1 MLESSRFA
9 DEVSALVFCSMMS
22 QYDIV
27 LLGCL
32 LPGSA
37 AIGDWSLGLGGE
49 GLLEFVLGSAT
60 LCWVADRG
68 GRRGC
73 RALPTR
79 RLRCRFVNNVFVI
92 RFTEAT
98 CIYHVYK

>member
-37 AIGDWSLGLGGE
+37 AIGDWSLGLGG
-49 GLLEFVLGSAT
+49 GGVAGIRPGVSYLVLG
-60 LCWVADRG
+60 G
-68 GRRGC
+68 
-73 RALPTR
+73 
-79 RLRCRFVNNVFVI
+79 
-92 RFTEAT
+92 
-98 CIYHVYK
+98 

>member
-9 DEVSALVFCSMMS
+9 DEVSTLVFCSMMS

-32 LPGSA
+32 LPDSA
-37 AIGDWSLGLGGE
+37 PAGIGLWAFWVVGGG

-60 LCWVADRG
+60 LDWIADRG
-68 GRRGC
+68 GG
-73 RALPTR
+73 AVGLF
-79 RLRCRFVNNVFVI
+79 RL
-92 RFTEAT
+92 AGSDAD
-98 CIYHVYK
+98 